1 MESLLVSDFISSKGF
16 IIETGD
22 QNTCSGCNTMHEN
35 NVVCVIRKNAANLT
49 QHQQQEEERYD
60 QSSAGVVASTRNPN
74 NTKNKTENRSNPG
87 SVGRTG
93 SAEIYPH

>member
-35 NVVCVIRKNAANLT
+35 NVVCVIRKNAPNLT
-49 QHQQQEEERYD
+49 QHQAAGGGTNMTVFCR
-60 QSSAGVVASTRNPN
+60 SSSINKKSKQLPTTRPKTGATPVA
-74 NTKNKTENRSNPG
+74 
-87 SVGRTG
+87 
-93 SAEIYPH
+93 